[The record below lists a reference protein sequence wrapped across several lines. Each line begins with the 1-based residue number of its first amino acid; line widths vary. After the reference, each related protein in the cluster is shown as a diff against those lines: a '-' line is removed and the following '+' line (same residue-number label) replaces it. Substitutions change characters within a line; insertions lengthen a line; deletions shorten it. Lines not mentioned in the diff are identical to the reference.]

1 MIVIPFSRS
10 RSRESITRSTT
21 AAWALKMPLCRS
33 IASTRVVFP
42 WSTWAMI
49 ATLRMSAVL
58 GFMGGALR
66 EGAREELPDRF
77 SAVLFEEAG
86 SRPGEAGVADADRL
100 PAFRFDPPVVLPGEP
115 GVLPLVEDED
125 RFVAQLGELG
135 PPPGAALHRPVG
147 EDRTDHVDHVAG
159 VDLVP
164 DRLQD
169 LPDRRSVRVG
179 AVQEVRHVGEAHVA
193 FGQFLPGEDA
203 DAAGAG
209 DLPSFVREIDLLD
222 SVPFRLRAEL
232 RLGADGTAAVE
243 DAILLLEHLRLLGMV
258 GWNIGHYITKAAGSR
273 SNVL

>member
-21 AAWALKMPLCRS
+21 AAWALTMPRWRS
-33 IASTRVVFP
+33 VASRRVVFP

-49 ATLRMSAVL
+49 ATLRMSAVV
-58 GFMGGALR
+58 GFMGRGALR

-77 SAVLFEEAG
+77 AAVLFEEAG
-86 SRPGEAGVADADRL
+86 SRPGEAWIADADRL

-115 GVLPLVEDED
+115 GVLSLVEDED
-125 RFVAQLGELG
+125 RLVAQLGELG
-135 PPPGAALHRPVG
+135 PPPRAALDRPVG
-147 EDRTDHVDHVAG
+147 EDRADHVDHVAG

-193 FGQFLPGEDA
+193 PGQFLPGEDA
-203 DAAGAG
+203 DTAGAG
-209 DLPSFVREIDLLD
+209 DLAAFVREIDLLD
-222 SVPFRLRAEL
+222 SVPLRLHAEL

-243 DAILLLEHLRLLGMV
+243 DAILLLQHLRLLEMV
-258 GWNIGHYITKAAGSR
+258 G
-273 SNVL
+273 

>member
-42 WSTWAMI
+42 CSTWAMI
-49 ATLRMSAVL
+49 ATLRMSAVV
-58 GFMGGALR
+58 GFMGRGALR

-86 SRPGEAGVADADRL
+86 SRPREAGIADADRL

-115 GVLPLVEDED
+115 GVLSLVDDED
-125 RFVAQLGELG
+125 RLVAQLCELG
-135 PPPGAALHRPVG
+135 PPPGASLDRTVG
-147 EDRTDHVDHVAG
+147 EDRADHVDLVAG

-169 LPDRRSVRVG
+169 LADRGSVGV
-179 AVQEVRHVGEAHVA
+179 APVQEARHVGQAHIPPD
-193 FGQFLPGEDA
+193 QLLPGEDA
-203 DAAGAG
+203 DAAG
-209 DLPSFVREIDLLD
+209 
-222 SVPFRLRAEL
+222 
-232 RLGADGTAAVE
+232 
-243 DAILLLEHLRLLGMV
+243 
-258 GWNIGHYITKAAGSR
+258 
-273 SNVL
+273 